1 MRFLS
6 LVAIL
11 LCFQLTA
18 RSQNEGGA
26 EKGLLFPKFIT
37 GTVKMKTGETSS
49 LPLNYDMINLAINYL
64 ENGQVMTISN
74 PDDVDTVTI
83 NSAAFI
89 PVNQK
94 FYHVLLQAKMPL
106 LASYK
111 AKVTHL
117 VTTAGKEGSN
127 KEDQDEVSNTVSDAY
142 VNKRFQQNKAYS
154 FGAEY
159 WIRNGQV
166 MNKIYNAKQLA
177 RLFPKSSD
185 QILAFC
191 RDKKI
196 DFSKEED
203 VISAFN
209 FATTGV
215 N

>member
-94 FYHVLLQAKMPL
+94 FYHVLL
-106 LASYK
+106 
-111 AKVTHL
+111 HL